1 MKVFDRMESNVQ
13 SYARSFPTTFE
24 YARGAEL
31 FDVDGKRYIDFLA
44 GAGSLNYGHN
54 NPVCKEAL
62 IDYIQKD
69 GVAHGLDM
77 HTDAKADFLRT
88 YEDLILKPRDMDY
101 VIQFTGPTGANAVE
115 AAIKLAR
122 KVTDRTN
129 IVAFTNGFHGV
140 TMGALAA
147 TGNQHHRGG
156 AGVPLGNVTRLPYD
170 GYLGADF
177 DTLDLF
183 EKMLDDNSSG
193 LDMPAAVIFEAV
205 QGEGGLNV
213 ASDEWLQR
221 LEKICHK
228 HDIKIILDCI
238 QAGNGRT
245 GTFFSHERS
254 GIKPDIIT
262 TSKSLSAFGLPFAV
276 VLIGRPLDEW
286 APGEHNGTFRGNN
299 HAFVTATAA
308 IKEYWKDDQFANSV
322 NEKAE
327 VVTKHLQAMADK
339 HGMSIKGRGL
349 MQGLNVGS
357 EAISDLVVEESFE
370 RGLIIETCGPDDEI
384 VKVFPPLTIE
394 EDKLVEG
401 LELMAAA
408 VDAAVAR
415 A

>member
-24 YARGAEL
+24 SARGAEL
-31 FDVDGKRYIDFLA
+31 FDVDGKRFIDFLA

-77 HTDAKADFLRT
+77 HTEAKAEFLRT
-88 YEDLILKPRDMDY
+88 YEELILKPRDMDY

-115 AAIKLAR
+115 AAMKLAR
-122 KVTDRTN
+122 KITGRTN
-129 IVAFTNGFHGV
+129 VVAFTNGFHGV

-156 AGVPLGNVTRLPYD
+156 AGVPLDNVTRLPYD
-170 GYLGADF
+170 GYLGPDV

-183 EKMLDDNSSG
+183 EKMLTDNSSG
-193 LDMPAAVIFEAV
+193 LDLPAAVIFEAV

-213 ASDEWLQR
+213 ASEKWLQR
-221 LEKICHK
+221 LEKICREY
-228 HDIKIILDCI
+228 DIKIILDCI

-254 GIKPDIIT
+254 GIKPDMIT

-308 IKEYWKDDQFANSV
+308 LKEYWKDDSFANSV
-322 NEKAE
+322 NQKAE

-339 HGMSIKGRGL
+339 HGMSLKGRGL

-357 EAISDLVVEESFE
+357 EAMSDLVVEESFD

-394 EDKLVEG
+394 PEVLEEG
-401 LELMAAA
+401 LKLMAEA
-408 VDAAVAR
+408 VEAAVAR